1 MTINFSSQA
10 TAVPVKLSIVVPL
23 YNEEENVEET
33 ARKIGKVIEPLN
45 IPWELILVD
54 DGSTDNTKMLIEG
67 LSNKQTHIRSIS
79 YQPNR
84 GRGRALRTGFA
95 AARGEYIISTD
106 ADLSYDPAYMP
117 VMIDILFRGEAEM
130 VLASP
135 YMDGGATQGVPLI
148 RLAISRIGNWI
159 LRLSLPAKI
168 NTVTCVFRA
177 YRGEILRQMELE
189 SDGKEIHLE
198 ILSKALAV
206 GREIIEI
213 PAVLTN
219 RKRGKSSFR
228 FRRTAFSHLVFSFLE
243 KPILLF
249 GMLGLGMIGAGIGI
263 GIYLFSLY
271 LNASLN
277 PSRPFM
283 NLMALFI
290 LSGLFMLSFGLLAF
304 KISNL
309 RKDIY
314 RIQKQN
320 LELKQWI
327 KEWLVTFHFPDK
339 QA

>member
-1 MTINFSSQA
+1 MPTHSSNQPKGA
-10 TAVPVKLSIVVPL
+10 PVKLSVVVPL
-23 YNEEENVEET
+23 YNEEENVVDT
-33 ARKIGKVIEPLN
+33 AQRITRVIEPLN
-45 IPWELILVD
+45 ISWELILVD
-54 DGSTDNTKMLIEG
+54 DGSTDGTRNLIEA
-67 LSNKQTHIRSIS
+67 LAENQPHVRFIS

-95 AARGEYIISTD
+95 TALGKYIISTD

-117 VMIDILFRGEAEM
+117 IMIEILDRSEADM
-130 VLASP
+130 ILASP
-135 YMDGGATQGVPLI
+135 YMPGGCTQGVPLI
-148 RLAISRIGNWI
+148 RLWISRIGNWI
-159 LRLSLPAKI
+159 LRHSLPAKI

-177 YRGEILRQMELE
+177 YRREVLNLMELE

-206 GREIIEI
+206 GWEIKEI

-219 RKRGKSSFR
+219 RKRGESTFR

-249 GMLGLGMIGAGIGI
+249 GLMGLIMTLFGVAV
-263 GIYLFSLY
+263 GIYLFTLY
-271 LNASLN
+271 LQGNLN

-283 NLMALFI
+283 SLMALFI
-290 LSGLFMLSFGLLAF
+290 LAGLFMFSFGLLAL
-304 KISNL
+304 KISHL

-314 RIQKQN
+314 RIQKEN
-320 LELKQWI
+320 LELKQWL
-327 KEWLVTFHFPDK
+327 KERLIASQAFDK